1 MSRLV
6 IAILILF
13 AVLIGL
19 RSANS
24 SLFRLNFF
32 NNQSDSLAPATRNT
46 GFSADSTASS
56 GGVAQ
61 GNLTTP
67 GQTGAGTTA
76 LPPQTQPA
84 VPANW

>member
-46 GFSADSTASS
+46 GFSAESTASS

-61 GNLTTP
+61 GNFNP
-67 GQTGAGTTA
+67 GQPDAGTTA
-76 LPPQTQPA
+76 LPPQTEPA
-84 VPANW
+84 VPARW

>member
-13 AVLIGL
+13 AVLVGL
-19 RSANS
+19 KSANS
-24 SLFRLNFF
+24 SLFRLSFP
-32 NNQSDSLAPATRNT
+32 NQNDSLAPATRNT
-46 GFSADSTASS
+46 GFSAESTTASN
-56 GGVAQ
+56 GGVTQENSNA
-61 GNLTTP
+61 P
-67 GQTGAGTTA
+67 GRVSADTSP